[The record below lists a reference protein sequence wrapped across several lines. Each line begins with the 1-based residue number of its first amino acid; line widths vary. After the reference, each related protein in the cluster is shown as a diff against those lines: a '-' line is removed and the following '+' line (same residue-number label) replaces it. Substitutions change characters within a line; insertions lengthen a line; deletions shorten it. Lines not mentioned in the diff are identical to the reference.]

1 MSKALQVC
9 MLLSMFWAPAA
20 LAQGVVGLPGAHRDV
35 FVAVRGLV
43 PSGGTVTGVRFF
55 SNDATVFPEVCLME
69 EARGGRLPSPGR
81 VLRSVATPAGR
92 AGVVEV
98 LWEPYTTTVDQ
109 HLWAVIRFPDD
120 APIHGRG
127 IGGGPGIG
135 WRPGRVLEGERSLF
149 SVAGHLNEF
158 SPAFDLSLVIAEASS
173 ANKSVPE
180 VPEGSHEQT
189 SKLRVL
195 SVRAARV
202 DRVVFS
208 LEVGVGP
215 LDVELFDV
223 AGRRVRTLLA
233 ESAQA
238 GTRAMVWEGRDERGL
253 EVPSGVYFY
262 AARQGATVRSG
273 KFVRIR

>member
-1 MSKALQVC
+1 
-9 MLLSMFWAPAA
+9 
-20 LAQGVVGLPGAHRDV
+20 V

-43 PSGGTVTGVRFF
+43 RGGSTVTGVRFL

-69 EARGGRLPSPGR
+69 EARGGHLPSPGR

-98 LWEPYTTTVDQ
+98 LWEPYTTAADQ
-109 HLWAVIRFPDD
+109 HLWALIRFPDD

-158 SPAFDLSLVIAEASS
+158 SPAFDLSMVIAEAPS
-173 ANKSVPE
+173 ASKSAPE
-180 VPEGSHEQT
+180 VPEGSLVQT
-189 SKLRVL
+189 SELRVRG
-195 SVRAARV
+195 VRAARV

-215 LDVELFDV
+215 LEVEVFDV
-223 AGRRVRTLLA
+223 GGRRVQTLRA
-233 ESAQA
+233 ESLQA
-238 GTRAMVWEGRDERGL
+238 GAREMVWQGRDERGL

-262 AARQGATVRSG
+262 AVRQGATVRSG